1 MKTQDFVFRL
11 LAHKFNMSYMPVV
24 VTDGVVEL
32 MKDFYSR
39 EEAWLLVLM
48 PMMPASA
55 KTIARLQ
62 FKNVAKVEKML
73 QDMVTR
79 GLLIEFM
86 EEDTQKFQMAPFI
99 PGVVEMT
106 LMKGEDTPESRRYA
120 KKMHR
125 LLEDST
131 SRVLDKIDGM
141 GSSFARIIPVNQG
154 LSHENQTL
162 PYEDVRSIINEAKTF
177 AITHCHCRTQKFLA
191 DEKVCDAPRDV
202 CMSLDFAADFLIR
215 AGIGKKVDRKT
226 MLEKLDLAEKHNLV
240 HMSDNSR
247 SGFTFVCNCCG
258 CCCGILTATTKLGRN
273 APVIKSSLI
282 AEWDS
287 KKCKGCG
294 KCSRVCQVNALT
306 QVNKVT
312 VFSEQRCL
320 GCGKCIDTCPEGA
333 PRLVPRADWKEPE
346 QTYGHMVADMLAR
359 RIRAETLFRVKKLPG
374 QEYIAKMINK
384 RYGQGL

>member
-1 MKTQDFVFRL
+1 
-11 LAHKFNMSYMPVV
+11 MPVV
-24 VTDGVVEL
+24 VTDGMVEL

-48 PMMPASA
+48 PLMPVSA
-55 KTIARLQ
+55 KTAARLQ
-62 FKNVAKVEKML
+62 FKNAGKVEKML
-73 QDMVTR
+73 QDMVNR
-79 GLLIEFM
+79 GLLIEFTDDGV
-86 EEDTQKFQMAPFI
+86 EKFQMAPFI

-120 KKMHR
+120 KKMQD
-125 LLEDST
+125 LLEDSN
-131 SRVLDKIDGM
+131 SRVLDKIDAM
-141 GSSFARIIPVNQG
+141 DSSFARVIPVNQG

-162 PYEDVRSIINEAKTF
+162 PYEDVRSIIKGAKTF

-215 AGIGKKVDRKT
+215 AGIGQQVDQKT

-240 HMSDNSR
+240 HMSDNSK

-258 CCCGILTATTKLGRN
+258 CCCGILTATTKMGRKT
-273 APVIKSSLI
+273 PVIKSSYI

-287 KKCKGCG
+287 KTCTDCG

-306 QVNKVT
+306 QVQKMT
-312 VFSEQRCL
+312 IFSEERCL
-320 GCGKCIDTCPEGA
+320 GCGECIAVCSENA
-333 PRLVPRADWKEPE
+333 LRLVPRDDWQEPE
-346 QTYGHMVADMLAR
+346 ATYGHMVADMMAR
-359 RIRAETLFRVKKLPG
+359 RIKSGTLFRGKKLPG
-374 QEYIAKMINK
+374 QEYMAKMINK
-384 RYGQGL
+384 RYT

>member
-1 MKTQDFVFRL
+1 MKTQDFVFRM
-11 LAHKFNMSYMPVV
+11 LAHKFNLSYMPVV
-24 VTDGVVEL
+24 VTDGMVEL
-32 MKDFYSR
+32 MKDFYSP
-39 EEAWLLVLM
+39 EEAWLLLLM
-48 PMMPASA
+48 PLMPVSA

-62 FKNVAKVEKML
+62 FKNPAKVEKML
-73 QDMVTR
+73 QDMVRR
-79 GLLIEFM
+79 GLLIEFT
-86 EEDTQKFQMAPFI
+86 DDGVQKSQMAPFI

-120 KKMHR
+120 KKMHD
-125 LLEDST
+125 LLEESN
-131 SRVLDKIDGM
+131 SRILDKIDAM
-141 GSSFARIIPVNQG
+141 GSSFARVIPVNQG
-154 LSHENQTL
+154 LANENQTL
-162 PYEDVRSIINEAKTF
+162 PYEDVRSIIEGARTF

-215 AGIGKKVDRKT
+215 AGIGRSVDRKT

-287 KKCKGCG
+287 KKCKDCG
-294 KCSRVCQVNALT
+294 KCTRVCQVKGLSQIN
-306 QVNKVT
+306 QVT
-312 VFSEQRCL
+312 IFSEERCL
-320 GCGKCIDTCPEGA
+320 GCGECISTCPEKA
-333 PRLVPRADWKEPE
+333 LRLIPREDWEEPE
-346 QTYGHMVADMLAR
+346 KTYGHMVADTMAR
-359 RIRAETLFRVKKLPG
+359 RIKSGTFLRGKKLPG
-374 QEYIAKMINK
+374 QEYVAKMINK
-384 RYGQGL
+384 RYG

>member
-1 MKTQDFVFRL
+1 MNTKDLVFRM
-11 LAHKFNMSYMPVV
+11 LAHKFNISYMPVV
-24 VTDGVVEL
+24 VTDGMVDL

-48 PMMPASA
+48 PLMPASA

-62 FKNVAKVEKML
+62 FKNPKKVEKML
-73 QDMVTR
+73 QDMVNR
-79 GLLIEFM
+79 GLLIEFV
-86 EEDTQKFQMAPFI
+86 DDGVQKFQMAPFI

-106 LMKGEDTPESRRYA
+106 LMKGEDTPESRQYA
-120 KKMHR
+120 KKMHD
-125 LLEDST
+125 LLEESNH
-131 SRVLDKIDGM
+131 RVLDKIEGM
-141 GSSFARIIPVNQG
+141 GSSFARVIPVNQG

-162 PYEDVRSIINEAKTF
+162 PYEDVRTIINGAKRF

-215 AGIGKKVDRKT
+215 AGIGKEVDHKT
-226 MLEKLDLAEKHNLV
+226 MLQKLDLAEEHNLV

-258 CCCGILTATTKLGRN
+258 CCCGILTATTKMGRKT
-273 APVIKSSLI
+273 PVIKSSYI

-287 KKCKGCG
+287 KICTDCG

-306 QVNKVT
+306 QENKVT
-312 VFSEQRCL
+312 LFSEERCL
-320 GCGKCIDTCPEGA
+320 GCGECIETCPEKA
-333 PRLVPRADWKEPE
+333 LRLVPREDWEEPE
-346 QTYGHMVADMLAR
+346 ATYGHMVADMMAR
-359 RIRAETLFRVKKLPG
+359 RIKSGTLLQGKKLPG
-374 QEYIAKMINK
+374 QEYMAKMINK
-384 RYGQGL
+384 RYS

>member
-1 MKTQDFVFRL
+1 MNKQDVVFRL
-11 LAHKFNMSYMPVV
+11 LAHKFNISYMPVV
-24 VTDGVVEL
+24 VTDGLVDL

-48 PMMPASA
+48 PLMPASA

-62 FKNVAKVEKML
+62 FKNVKKVEKML
-73 QDMVTR
+73 QDMVSR

-86 EEDTQKFQMAPFI
+86 DGGTQKFQMAPFI

-106 LMKGEDTPESRRYA
+106 LMKGEDTPEIRRYA
-120 KKMHR
+120 KKMHD
-125 LLEDST
+125 LLEDSN
-131 SRVLDKIDGM
+131 SRVLDKIDAM
-141 GSSFARIIPVNQG
+141 GSSFARVIPVNQG
-154 LSHENQTL
+154 LSHENQSL
-162 PYEDVRSIINEAKTF
+162 PYEDARSIIKGARTF

-215 AGIGKKVDRKT
+215 AGIGKEVDRKT
-226 MLEKLDLAEKHNLV
+226 MLEKLDLAENHNLV

-273 APVIKSSLI
+273 TPVIKSSYI

-287 KKCKGCG
+287 KTCKDCG
-294 KCSRVCQVNALT
+294 KCTRVCQVNALS
-306 QVNKVT
+306 QINKVT
-312 VFSEQRCL
+312 LFSEERCL
-320 GCGKCIDTCPEGA
+320 GCGECIATCPENA
-333 PRLVPRADWKEPE
+333 LHLVPRQDWEEPE
-346 QTYGHMVADMLAR
+346 ETYGHMVADMMAR
-359 RIRAETLFRVKKLPG
+359 RIKSGTFLRAKKLPG

-384 RYGQGL
+384 RYG